1 MNVQLKTFFLIDFKL
16 KEVSIFNERFHNM
29 ISFNENFNGFLK
41 NSFEDRNG
49 QIKNCQ
55 IIT

>member
-1 MNVQLKTFFLIDFKL
+1 MNAQLKTFFLIDFKL

-29 ISFNENFNGFLK
+29 ISFNEKFNGFLK

-49 QIKNCQ
+49 
-55 IIT
+55 

>member
-49 QIKNCQ
+49 
-55 IIT
+55 